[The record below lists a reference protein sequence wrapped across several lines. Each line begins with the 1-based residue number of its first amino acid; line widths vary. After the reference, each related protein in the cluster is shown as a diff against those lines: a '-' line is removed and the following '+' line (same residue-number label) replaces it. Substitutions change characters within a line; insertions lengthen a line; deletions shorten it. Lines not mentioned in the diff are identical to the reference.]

1 MNEGAALM
9 DTINELAAD
18 ERTAR
23 IILAVASEPGDTVT
37 GRMVRAVGASETV
50 ARALADEV
58 PVGPDGDT
66 WQRRLAPR
74 LDAAHIQRVLA
85 ETEQHGMRVL
95 IPGDAEWPAGV
106 DALGDGAP
114 VALWA
119 KGDTGLLSRPVWD
132 RLTVTGARASTA
144 YGEHATTE
152 LVQSAVADSRVVF
165 SGGAYGIDGAA
176 HRAALASDGSTVT
189 VLAGGLDRLYPAGHT
204 DLLTRIGKEGLLLS
218 ELPPGAAPT
227 RWRFLQRGRLLAAL
241 SGTVLIAEAGY
252 RSGTLHTAAR
262 ASELGRPVGAIPG
275 PITSASSAGCHRLLR
290 DGLAAVVTGYDDV
303 RELLQ
308 GVRDRAHRAVR
319 ERAGLESDPLDAG
332 PPAQGRDLRGPVL

>member
-1 MNEGAALM
+1 M

-18 ERTAR
+18 ESTAR
-23 IILAVASEPGDTVT
+23 IILAIASEPGDAVT
-37 GRMVRAVGASETV
+37 GRMIRTVGASETV
-50 ARALADEV
+50 ARGLADEV
-58 PVGPDGDT
+58 PAGPDGDT

-74 LDAAHIQRVLA
+74 LDAAQIQRVLA
-85 ETEQHGMRVL
+85 ETERHGMRVL
-95 IPGDAEWPAGV
+95 IPGDAEWPAGI

-119 KGDTGLLSRPVWD
+119 KGNPGLLTGPMWD
-132 RLTVTGARASTA
+132 RLTITGARASTA
-144 YGEHATTE
+144 YGEHVTTE

-176 HRAALASDGSTVT
+176 HRAALASNGSTVA

-204 DLLTRIGKEGLLLS
+204 DLLTRVGKDGLLLS

-227 RWRFLQRGRLLAAL
+227 KWRFLQRGRLLAAL

-262 ASELGRPVGAIPG
+262 AAELGRPVGAIPG
-275 PITSASSAGCHRLLR
+275 PITSATSTGCHRLLR
-290 DGLAAVVTGYDDV
+290 DGLATVVTGYEDV
-303 RELLQ
+303 RELLH

-319 ERAGLESDPLDAG
+319 ERAGLESDPLEAG
-332 PPAQGRDLRGPVL
+332 PSAQGRDLRGPVL

>member
-1 MNEGAALM
+1 M
-9 DTINELAAD
+9 DKINGLARE

-23 IILAVASEPGDTVT
+23 IILAVASEPGDAVT
-37 GRMVRAVGASETV
+37 GRMIRTVGASETV
-50 ARALADEV
+50 ARVLADEV

-74 LDAAHIQRVLA
+74 LDVARIQRVRA
-85 ETEQHGMRVL
+85 ETERHGMRVL

-114 VALWA
+114 VVLWA

-132 RLTVTGARASTA
+132 RLTATGARASTG
-144 YGEHATTE
+144 YGEHVTTE

-176 HRAALASDGSTVT
+176 HRAALASGGSTVA
-189 VLAGGLDRLYPAGHT
+189 VLAGGLDRPYPAGHA
-204 DLLTRIGKEGLLLS
+204 DLFTRVSKDGLLLS

-262 ASELGRPVGAIPG
+262 AAELGRPVGAIPG
-275 PITSASSAGCHRLLR
+275 PITSATSTGCHRLLR
-290 DGLAAVVTGYDDV
+290 DSLATVITGYDDV
-303 RELLQ
+303 RELLH
-308 GVRDRAHRAVR
+308 GVRDRAQRVVR
-319 ERAGLESDPLDAG
+319 ERAGLEADPLDTAG
-332 PPAQGRDLRGPVL
+332 PSARREGPGLGR

>member
-9 DTINELAAD
+9 DTINELAAE

-23 IILAVASEPGDTVT
+23 IILGIASEPGDAVT
-37 GRMVRAVGASETV
+37 GRMIRTVGASETV
-50 ARALADEV
+50 SRLLADEV
-58 PVGPDGDT
+58 PPGPDGDT

-74 LDAAHIQRVLA
+74 LDAAQIQRALA
-85 ETEQHGMRVL
+85 ETERHGMRVL
-95 IPGDAEWPAGV
+95 IPGDAQWPAGV

-114 VALWA
+114 VALWT
-119 KGDTGLLSRPVWD
+119 KGNAGLLTGPLWD
-132 RLTVTGARASTA
+132 RLTITGARASTG
-144 YGEHATTE
+144 YGEHVTTE
-152 LVQSAVADSRVVF
+152 LVQSAVADSRLVL

-176 HRAALASDGSTVT
+176 HRAALTSDGSTVA
-189 VLAGGLDRLYPAGHT
+189 VLAGGLDRPYPAGHT
-204 DLLTRIGKEGLLLS
+204 DLLTRVGKEGLLLS

-227 RWRFLQRGRLLAAL
+227 RWRFLQRGRLLASL

-262 ASELGRPVGAIPG
+262 AAELGRPVGAVPG
-275 PITSASSAGCHRLLR
+275 PITSATSTGCHRLLR

-303 RELLQ
+303 RELLH

-319 ERAGLESDPLDAG
+319 ERAGFESDPLDAG

>member
-1 MNEGAALM
+1 M

-23 IILAVASEPGDTVT
+23 IILAIASEPGDTVT
-37 GRMVRAVGASETV
+37 GRMVRTVGASETI
-50 ARALADEV
+50 ARAVAAEV

-74 LDAAHIQRVLA
+74 VDATQTRRVIA
-85 ETEQHGMRVL
+85 DSERHGMRVL
-95 IPGDAEWPAGV
+95 IPGDADWPAGI
-106 DALGDGAP
+106 DALGDRAP

-119 KGDTGLLSRPVWD
+119 KGDTALLTAPVWD
-132 RLTVTGARASTA
+132 RITVTGARASTG
-144 YGEHATTE
+144 YGEHVTTE
-152 LVQSAVADSRVVF
+152 LTRSAVEDSRQVI

-176 HRAALASDGSTVT
+176 HRAALASGGATVS

-204 DLLTRIGKEGLLLS
+204 ELLTRVGREGLLLS

-227 RWRFLQRGRLLAAL
+227 KWRFLQRGRLLAAL

-262 ASELGRPVGAIPG
+262 AVELGRPVGAIPG
-275 PITSASSAGCHRLLR
+275 PVTSAASAGCHRLLR
-290 DGLAAVVTGYDDV
+290 DGLATVITGYDDM
-303 RELLQ
+303 RELLHT
-308 GVRDRAHRAVR
+308 VRDDAHRQAHQ
-319 ERAGLESDPLDAG
+319 RAGLENDSLDTDPPGARQV
-332 PPAQGRDLRGPVL
+332 PRGPGL

>member
-1 MNEGAALM
+1 M

-23 IILAVASEPGDTVT
+23 IILAVASEPGDAVT
-37 GRMVRAVGASETV
+37 GRMIRTVGASETI
-50 ARALADEV
+50 ARVLADEV
-58 PVGPDGDT
+58 PPRPDGDT

-74 LDAAHIQRVLA
+74 INLAQTRRVLA
-85 ETEQHGMRVL
+85 ETERPGMRVL

-119 KGDTGLLSRPVWD
+119 KGDIGLLSRPVWD

-144 YGEHATTE
+144 YGEHVTTE

-176 HRAALASDGSTVT
+176 HRAALASDGSTVA
-189 VLAGGLDRLYPAGHT
+189 VLAGGLDRPYPVGHA
-204 DLLTRIGKEGLLLS
+204 DLFTRVGKDGLLLS

-227 RWRFLQRGRLLAAL
+227 KWRFLQRGRLLAAL
-241 SGTVLIAEAGY
+241 SGSVLIAEAGY

-275 PITSASSAGCHRLLR
+275 PISSATSTGCHRLLR

-303 RELLQ
+303 RELLH
-308 GVRDRAHRAVR
+308 GVRDRAHRAVQ